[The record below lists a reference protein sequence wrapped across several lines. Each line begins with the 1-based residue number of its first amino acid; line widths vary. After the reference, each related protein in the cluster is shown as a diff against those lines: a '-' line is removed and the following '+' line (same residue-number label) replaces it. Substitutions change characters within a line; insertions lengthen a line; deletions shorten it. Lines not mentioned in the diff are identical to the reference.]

1 MKRLL
6 IAYAFALVG
15 VLLPVLPAQAGIP
28 IYSGNLQVQNGAN
41 LTFLNGASGCLLVN
55 NGTVYTAAC
64 PIGTVAF
71 SASSPFTVTG
81 VGPYVIGCPT
91 CFTTTGGTITGA
103 TTFSGT
109 VTVGALLTQSSTNGT
124 ISFPGGS
131 NSELKVVNFGSPN
144 AGLELQ
150 NTATGGGHASLF
162 VGDSTNGFSNMFF
175 VYDYGTST
183 RPFSV
188 ALATGNA
195 TFLGQVTATQYN
207 VGSKRAWKQ
216 DIQPLSFDALQV
228 LHNTDFAAFRY
239 RRGHGNPQAPHIGI
253 IADDSPSVLSGKN
266 HDHLDIEAL
275 ATVDAKAILELHQQ
289 VTNLFIGCAV
299 LVLCFLVTLG
309 VALTKES

>member
-15 VLLPVLPAQAGIP
+15 VLLSVLPAQAGIP

-103 TTFSGT
+103 TIFSTGTTFQTAATFQNGLSSSAGGIFSEAGYPSLANAFSWHSG
-109 VTVGALLTQSSTNGT
+109 GAGNVSGIGAS
-124 ISFPGGS
+124 
-131 NSELKVVNFGSPN
+131 
-144 AGLELQ
+144 A
-150 NTATGGGHASLF
+150 TATVQSVGGSLF
-162 VGDSTNGFSNMFF
+162 VIGD
-175 VYDYGTST
+175 GTTHDLSMNT
-183 RPFSV
+183 SGDMGVR
-188 ALATGNA
+188 
-195 TFLGQVTATQYN
+195 GQVSATQFN
-207 VGSKRAWKQ
+207 VLSKRAYKF

-228 LHNTDFAAFRY
+228 LHHTNFEAFRY
-239 RRGHGNPQAPHIGI
+239 RPGHGDPRLPHIGI
-253 IADDSPSVLSGKN
+253 IADDSPSVLSGEK

-275 ATVDAKAILELHQQ
+275 ATVDGAAILQLDAQMQ
-289 VTNLFIGCAV
+289 VLYILIATLTI
-299 LVLCFLVTLG
+299 LVLMLV
-309 VALTKES
+309 VALGLVWRDKTAS